1 MNYRRLLTVCML
13 FVFTIGFI
21 GGILEPRDATA
32 ETLGKKVAGTY
43 LGFVNGVI
51 NHIVSLTADGYL
63 SSLSK
68 IQFSGGA
75 ARLAFS
81 DQQGEWKKTGKRQI
95 TSTVVDF
102 AYDRTTGV
110 VAGPAVATYILDF
123 DEDFQTGTLTV
134 KGAVFPPNVN
144 PLVPDAKPI
153 PDTSFSATIDLKRVP

>member
-13 FVFTIGFI
+13 FVFTIGC
-21 GGILEPRDATA
+21 DATA
-32 ETLGKKVAGTY
+32 DPLGKKVAGTY

-51 NHIVSLTADGYL
+51 SDIVSLTADGYL

-68 IQFSGGA
+68 TQFSGGA
-75 ARLAFS
+75 AGLAFS

-144 PLVPDAKPI
+144 PLDRDAKPI
-153 PDTSFSATIDLKRVP
+153 PDGSFSSTSDLQRVP